1 MTMGIPAKTT
11 SNRCAAHRLDC
22 SVTGL
27 LYVFS
32 KYATKCETHREFDVR
47 DAIEVGFERSMG
59 AGMDENVRRFAIIAA
74 VTGFFAHLSLW
85 ALDNSGQI
93 TIVGDSAE
101 LVQSP
106 LSALYTPFSILLT
119 YEVYQ
124 LIRTIPDSFSS
135 SVGKQYEIATLLV
148 VRDILKRLPE
158 VDGSDGWKVS
168 DDVAFLLVE
177 CAAFLALFYTALTYY
192 NMKKGEEGA
201 LSVSEEV
208 SAFIVMKKAIA
219 IFMLVV
225 FVIIALFSLTSWI
238 AAVQEG
244 GGSVDRTIFFLDFF
258 TFLILADILILL
270 ISYWFYTDFRNLAR
284 NTGFVL
290 STVIIRVAI
299 SAAGVSSMILF
310 TLSGVLGIAILRM
323 FVTNRPSGA

>member
-1 MTMGIPAKTT
+1 MRG
-11 SNRCAAHRLDC
+11 
-22 SVTGL
+22 
-27 LYVFS
+27 
-32 KYATKCETHREFDVR
+32 
-47 DAIEVGFERSMG
+47 AIETGFERSMG
-59 AGMDENVRRFAIIAA
+59 DEVDDSVRKFAIVAA
-74 VTGFFAHLSLW
+74 VVGFFAHLSLW
-85 ALDNSGQI
+85 ALDNSGR
-93 TIVGDSAE
+93 IVVAGDSAE

-124 LIRTIPDSFSS
+124 LIRTIPESFSS

-158 VDGSDGWKVS
+158 VDGSDGWSVG
-168 DDVAFLLVE
+168 DDVSFLLVE

-192 NMKKGEEGA
+192 NMRKHEDVNHQVSDDV
-201 LSVSEEV
+201 SV
-208 SAFIVMKKAIA
+208 FIVTKKAIA
-219 IFMLVV
+219 IFMLVI
-225 FVIIALFSLTSWI
+225 FVIIALTSVTGWI

-310 TLSGVLGIAILRM
+310 TLSGILGIAILRM
-323 FVTNRPSGA
+323 FVTNKPSEACA

>member
-1 MTMGIPAKTT
+1 
-11 SNRCAAHRLDC
+11 
-22 SVTGL
+22 
-27 LYVFS
+27 
-32 KYATKCETHREFDVR
+32 VR
-47 DAIEVGFERSMG
+47 GAIETGFERSMG
-59 AGMDENVRRFAIIAA
+59 DEVDDSVRKFAIVAA
-74 VTGFFAHLSLW
+74 VVGFFAHLSLW
-85 ALDNSGQI
+85 ALDNSGR
-93 TIVGDSAE
+93 IVVAGDSAE

-124 LIRTIPDSFSS
+124 LIRTIPESFSS

-158 VDGSDGWKVS
+158 VDGSDGWSVG
-168 DDVAFLLVE
+168 DDVSFLLVE

-192 NMKKGEEGA
+192 NMRKHEDVNHQVSDDV
-201 LSVSEEV
+201 SV
-208 SAFIVMKKAIA
+208 FILTKKAIA
-219 IFMLVV
+219 IFMLVI
-225 FVIIALFSLTSWI
+225 FVIIALTSVTGWI

-310 TLSGVLGIAILRM
+310 TLSGILGIAILRM
-323 FVTNRPSGA
+323 FVTNKPSEACA